1 MYHEKFTLITG
12 ASRGLGRQIALECA
26 GRGHNLILVS
36 LPGCGLSLL
45 ALEIEARYGVE
56 VAAIETD
63 LTESGTVNALVQ
75 EVLSKYAVNC
85 LINNAGIGG
94 TAPIAQA
101 DVGHLDS
108 MLLLNIRSM
117 VLLTRLLLPEL
128 LRHERA
134 YILNVSSAAAFSP
147 MAYKAV
153 YAASKAFVNNFSQA
167 LREELR
173 GGGVSVSVVSPGP
186 MVTNFSVAR
195 RIVQQGFLSKLALV
209 AVREVAYLAVKGMLA
224 NKPLIIPG
232 LTNKTYYFLMKI
244 LPSYLRLRLISKGTR
259 RELRYQEKNQLV
271 AAPAESQLSF
281 RNQIN

>member
-26 GRGHNLILVS
+26 HRGHNLILVA
-36 LPGCGLSLL
+36 LPGLELSRQ
-45 ALEIEARYGVE
+45 AQEIEARYGVE
-56 VAAIETD
+56 AIAIETD
-63 LTESGTVNALVQ
+63 LTESGAVNALVQ
-75 EVLSKYAVNC
+75 QVLSKYAVSC
-85 LINNAGIGG
+85 LVNNAGIGG

-101 DVGHLDS
+101 EVEHLDS

-173 GGGVSVSVVSPGP
+173 GGAVSVSVVSPGP

-232 LTNKTYYFLMKI
+232 LTNKIYYFLMKI
-244 LPSYLRLRLISKGTR
+244 LPPYMRLRLISRGTR
-259 RELRYQEKNQLV
+259 RELRHQEKPRVV
-271 AAPAESQLSF
+271 AVPPASQLSYGSPA
-281 RNQIN
+281 N